1 MVSEGSITIT
11 IAIIM
16 VVTGA
21 TNTLIA
27 KWTDRL
33 ESAGSRF
40 EHPFFQANCMFV
52 GEFFCLVIFI
62 LWYLYR
68 GENGARLQKFNLFL
82 FALPTICDISGTCL
96 QYTGLNLTTASSYQM
111 LGGSVVLFAGL
122 LSVIYLKM
130 HFAGY
135 KWLGMI
141 LVTAGLAVIG
151 LCDMYFNGNTE
162 TGSDV
167 IVGDILIIIAQV
179 LHAVQAVLEQ
189 QILHKYDV
197 PPLLAVGLEGTFGF
211 LILSAMMVPMYF
223 ITVPKTFSH
232 NPHQRLE
239 DMFFALK
246 QISEEPLIAV
256 GLMGLIVS
264 IGFFNFASISTTKRM
279 NATTRII
286 LESSR
291 TLIIWMASIP
301 MFGDKFIPLQVLGF
315 ILLVLGVFIYNDVLV
330 GPKVRQRILPYFDGS
345 PMALCCANF
354 WRPGE
359 ETAEEEDLLFN
370 GEM

>member
-1 MVSEGSITIT
+1 MASETSVTVL
-11 IAIIM
+11 IAVIM
-16 VVTGA
+16 VITGA

-27 KWTDRL
+27 KWTDKL

-62 LWYLYR
+62 LLYLYK
-68 GENGARLQKFNLFL
+68 GENAGHLTKFNPFL

-141 LVTAGLAVIG
+141 LVSAGLAVIG
-151 LCDMYFNGNTE
+151 LCDMYYNGNTE
-162 TGSDV
+162 HGSDV
-167 IVGDILIIIAQV
+167 IIGDLLIVIAQI

-197 PPLLAVGLEGTFGF
+197 APLLAVGLEGAFGF
-211 LILSAMMVPMYF
+211 IILSAMMVPMYF

-246 QISEEPLIAV
+246 QISEEPWIAV
-256 GLMGLIVS
+256 GLLGLIIS

-301 MFGDKFIPLQVLGF
+301 LFGDKFIPLQVLGF
-315 ILLVLGVFIYNDVLV
+315 VLLVLGVFLYNDVLF
-330 GPKVRQRILPYFDGS
+330 GPKIRRSILPYFDGTRL
-345 PMALCCANF
+345 AICCNGF
-354 WRPGE
+354 WRGRERHE
-359 ETAEEEDLLFN
+359 EDEDLLFN
-370 GEM
+370 GEQ